1 MAWGKVLT
9 SYQELRV
16 LEATRK
22 EMSPMVGN
30 GLDVI
35 SDQMG
40 PAVTSVPVSL

>member
-1 MAWGKVLT
+1 MHGEGVNFLSGTQGA
-9 SYQELRV
+9 
-16 LEATRK
+16 EATRK

-35 SDQMG
+35 SGSDVG